1 MGFDTVYCVVPMG
14 TTRWVVVRTKSRR
27 ERWAAENVQ
36 RQGCDFYL
44 PQYEVPPSSN
54 GRIKVARAEVL
65 FPCYLFVR
73 INQQWKFLL
82 STFGVTAVILQHDGP
97 AVIPQQEIDNLMRR
111 HDLNGLIHL
120 PDKFQLNQ
128 EVRVRGGP
136 FKGHTGLWQ
145 GQTSSE
151 RQKVLIDFLGGKIT
165 GLFDKKLL
173 EVA

>member
-1 MGFDTVYCVVPMG
+1 MYGTDPMSMS
-14 TTRWVVVRTKSRR
+14 RWVVVRTKSRR